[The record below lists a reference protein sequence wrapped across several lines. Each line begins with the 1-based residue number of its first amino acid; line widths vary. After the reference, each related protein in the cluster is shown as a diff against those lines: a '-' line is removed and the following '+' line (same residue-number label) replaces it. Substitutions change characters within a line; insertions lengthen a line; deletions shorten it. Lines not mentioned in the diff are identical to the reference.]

1 MKRLPLL
8 LGPIALFGLIGLA
21 APAFA
26 QTILPGDLIKG
37 SGSAIYYYAHNGTR
51 FVFPTEATF
60 KTWFSDFSSVKTLSD
75 VDLAAIPLGGN
86 VTYHAGSRMVKMS
99 SDPKVYAVAN
109 HGVLRWVETEEV
121 ATALYGR
128 DWATRVDDL
137 QEGFFFN
144 YQIGAPIASV
154 ADFSVEQ
161 ERAAASLELIQTD
174 SSSTSTGASMSTST
188 SSAPMRS
195 PTSTPAMPPASTS
208 ISPLTLTSSQPTV
221 QLNDILTLNAT
232 FKGATPQRI
241 ELYFDSAL
249 VTTCT
254 VSSCS
259 GQVTVPESSTL
270 KAHIVEA
277 RAVALDNSI
286 ISQTLTLPITPN
298 YSDMVHIRVGQS
310 QIMPTQQASA
320 METVDA
326 GLFGRLDIVVDGAD
340 LKGCRNGFHSCGW
353 SDYLSGPIGSVH
365 DIFGVL
371 SDGLGRQFRSAS
383 AYITL
388 IDHEVPHVDIT
399 PAKTQI
405 YAGETVDMTVT
416 ASDSYGITSMDVLKD
431 GVVLKHCVGAA
442 PCTATTGPWTASSS
456 PLLFVGQATD
466 AQGYI
471 STSTAADAVTVVA
484 R

>member
-8 LGPIALFGLIGLA
+8 LGPIALFGLVGLA
-21 APAFA
+21 TPAFA

-37 SGSAIYYYAHNGTR
+37 SGSAVYYYAHNGTR

-60 KTWFSDFSSVKTLSD
+60 KTWFSDFSKVETLSD

-86 VTYHAGSRMVKMS
+86 VTYHAGSRMVKIS

-109 HGVLRWVETEEV
+109 HGVLRWVETEE
-121 ATALYGR
+121 AAAILYGK
-128 DWATRVDDL
+128 DWAKNIDDL

-144 YQIGAPIASV
+144 YQIGTPITSA
-154 ADFSVEQ
+154 ADFSVVQ

-174 SSSTSTGASMSTST
+174 TSSTADISLSTSSTPTDTTTSTPATTLPPTSTST
-188 SSAPMRS
+188 S
-195 PTSTPAMPPASTS
+195 
-208 ISPLTLTSSQPTV
+208 PLVFTSSQPTV
-221 QLNDILTLNAT
+221 QLNDILTLSAT
-232 FKGATPQRI
+232 FTGSTPQRI
-241 ELYFDSAL
+241 ELYFDNSL

-259 GQVTVPESSTL
+259 GEVTVPESSTL
-270 KAHIVEA
+270 KAYVVEA
-277 RAVALDNSI
+277 RAVALNNSI
-286 ISQTLTLPITPN
+286 ISQTLTLPITPS

-340 LKGCRNGFHSCGW
+340 LKGCRDGFHSCGW

-405 YAGETVDMTVT
+405 YAGETVDITVT
-416 ASDSYGITSMDVLKD
+416 ASDSYGITSMDVLND
-431 GVVLKHCVGAA
+431 GKILKHCVGAA

-466 AQGYI
+466 AQGYV
-471 STSTAADAVTVVA
+471 STSTAADAVTVIA